1 MLVTYNLKVYTNKL
15 NETSV
20 EVSFYL
26 YYRKDSK
33 AQKQEG
39 MDRMCCQ
46 PMMQQEGRWH
56 MNNFIFENTTRTYFG
71 KGCVKEYLTC
81 LAGQYGN
88 NVLFAYG
95 EGSIKKN
102 GIYEEVIKSLEKAGK
117 NIIEF
122 PGIASKPT
130 YSKVLEGAELAR
142 KNRVELI
149 VAVGGGSVMD
159 CCKAVSMA
167 AVYEGDLWDDF
178 IARPGIMEF
187 EPIPLGVVVT
197 TSGTGSAMNGSS
209 VITNKALKIR
219 SGRDYPK
226 CSPRF
231 ALMDP
236 VYTYSETERQMVSG
250 GLATLSHMMENYFTK
265 PDENNVSDDI
275 SEALMRSAIL
285 NLKTAVENPQDYTAK
300 SNLMWEAAMAGNRIM
315 KLGKQADIQCRQMEY
330 QLSAYTNCSDGEG
343 IAVLQPVYLR
353 HIYRDDC
360 VKFKRFAVNVW
371 GISDIGK
378 TDEETACAGV
388 EALAGF
394 VRKVGL
400 PATLQ
405 ELGVDQSIELKKI
418 ADSCVIP
425 AGSARRLTQEEILG
439 IFRECM

>member
-1 MLVTYNLKVYTNKL
+1 
-15 NETSV
+15 
-20 EVSFYL
+20 
-26 YYRKDSK
+26 
-33 AQKQEG
+33 
-39 MDRMCCQ
+39 
-46 PMMQQEGRWH
+46 
-56 MNNFIFENTTRTYFG
+56 MNNFIFENTTKTYFG
-71 KGCVKEYLTC
+71 KGCVKEYLAC
-81 LAGQYGN
+81 LAGQYGK

-95 EGSIKKN
+95 GGSIKKN
-102 GIYEEVIKSLEKAGK
+102 GIYDEIIKSLEKAGK

-122 PGIASKPT
+122 PGITSNPSYT
-130 YSKVLEGAELAR
+130 KVLEGAELAR
-142 KNRVELI
+142 KNGAALI
-149 VAVGGGSVMD
+149 VAAGGGSVMD

-187 EPIPLGVVVT
+187 DPIPLGVIVT

-219 SGRDYPK
+219 GGRDYPE

-250 GLATLSHMMENYFTK
+250 GLATLSHMMENYFAK

-275 SEALMRSAIL
+275 LEALMRSTIQ
-285 NLKTAVENPQDYTAK
+285 NLEAAVANPQDYTAK

-315 KLGKQADIQCRQMEY
+315 KLGKQTDIQCRQMEY
-330 QLSAYTNCSDGEG
+330 QLSAYTDCHDGER
-343 IAVLQPVYLR
+343 IAVLQPAYLR
-353 HIYRDDC
+353 YICGEDC
-360 VKFKRFAVNVW
+360 ARFKRFAVHVW
-371 GISDIGK
+371 EISDTGK
-378 TDEETACAGV
+378 TDEETARAGV
-388 EALAGF
+388 EALASF

-405 ELGVDQSIELKKI
+405 ELGVDKDIDLKKI

-425 AGSARRLTQEEILG
+425 AGSSRRLTQDEILG
-439 IFRECM
+439 IFRECL